1 MEGQMAE
8 DTPPD
13 FVMFV
18 AGHRGALTR
27 GAARLAAKEFLTLRR
42 VAPDS
47 YVMLSIAGYDDDPR
61 ELHQFPEVCAATC
74 AGSPERSSKAPPALA
89 RTHSPFGCVTARRW
103 KS

>member
-1 MEGQMAE
+1 MAE

-27 GAARLAAKEFLTLRR
+27 GAARLAAKEFLALRR

-47 YVMLSIAGYDDDPR
+47 YVMLSIAG
-61 ELHQFPEVCAATC
+61 
-74 AGSPERSSKAPPALA
+74 
-89 RTHSPFGCVTARRW
+89 
-103 KS
+103 